1 VDIENA
7 GAWAVMAIHLWNTDA
22 AIRRE
27 FDNVADFGEWCQEE
41 AERVIR
47 SVVGVDGNE

>member
-1 VDIENA
+1 VSTEDA
-7 GAWAVMAIHLWNTDA
+7 GVWAVMAIHLWNTDA

-27 FDNVADFGEWCQEE
+27 FDNVADFDDWCQEE

-47 SVVGVDGNE
+47 SAVAVDE